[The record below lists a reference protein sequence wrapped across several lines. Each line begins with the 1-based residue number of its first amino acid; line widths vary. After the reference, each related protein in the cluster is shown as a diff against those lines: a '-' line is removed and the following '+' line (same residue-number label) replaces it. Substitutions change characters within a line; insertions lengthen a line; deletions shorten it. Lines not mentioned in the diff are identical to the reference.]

1 MGISREPHPARS
13 HRRGPP
19 SPKTGVWTGDIE
31 DTLGDP
37 FGDIEDTLSTSVG
50 QGMSMAWREVSVM
63 DQREEFAK
71 LAMAPGA
78 NKGELCRRFGISR
91 SNGYKWL
98 GRYLADGRAG
108 LAERSRRPHR
118 SPNRAPAAVEAA
130 VLEVRQ
136 DSNNAWGGRK
146 IAKVLRDR
154 GTVLAPSA
162 STITEILRRHG
173 RLEQRSGEH
182 PGPYQRFERD
192 QPNELWQMDFKG
204 HFDIGGGRCHP
215 LTVLDDH
222 SRYALGVEAC
232 GDELG
237 TTARARLTA
246 VFRRYGLPD
255 AMLMD
260 NGPPWSD
267 PGGGPHTA
275 FTVWLMRLGVRV
287 AHGRPYH
294 PQTQGKDERFHRTLK
309 AEVLSGRHFADL
321 AECQR
326 AFERWRHVYNHHR
339 PHQALDLARPGE
351 RYRPSPRSF
360 PEALRPIEYSH
371 DDSVRKADKN
381 GDIAFNKRRIRLGKP
396 FRGECVALRATS
408 EDGVFSVHFCTQ
420 RLGTVDLRTAQARG
434 FVDIARAMPTTP
446 QAQQQQQQPID
457 KSS

>member
-1 MGISREPHPARS
+1 
-13 HRRGPP
+13 
-19 SPKTGVWTGDIE
+19 
-31 DTLGDP
+31 
-37 FGDIEDTLSTSVG
+37 
-50 QGMSMAWREVSVM
+50 MSWREVSVI

-71 LAMAPGA
+71 LALVTGA

-98 GRYLADGRAG
+98 SRYVAKGRAG
-108 LAERSRRPHR
+108 LADRSRRPHR
-118 SPNRAPAAVEAA
+118 SPNRAAAAVEAA
-130 VLEVRQ
+130 VLEVREN
-136 DSNNAWGGRK
+136 SNNSWGGRK
-146 IAKVLRDR
+146 IAKVLRD
-154 GTVLAPSA
+154 GGAIAVPAA

-173 RLEQRSGEH
+173 KLDERAAEH
-182 PGPYQRFERD
+182 PGRYQRFERT

-222 SRYALGVEAC
+222 SRYAVAVEAC

-237 TTARARLTA
+237 ATVRERLTA

-309 AEVLSGRHFADL
+309 AEVLNGRHFAGL
-321 AECQR
+321 VQCQR
-326 AFERWRHVYNHHR
+326 AFDSWRHVYNHYR

-351 RYRPSPRSF
+351 RYRHSPRSF
-360 PEALRPIEYSH
+360 PDTLPPIEYGLG
-371 DDSVRKADKN
+371 DCVRKADKN
-381 GDIAFNKRRIRLGKP
+381 GDIAINRRRIRLGKP
-396 FRGECVALRATS
+396 FHGESVALRPTG
-408 EDGVFSVHFCTQ
+408 EDGVFSIHFCTQ
-420 RLGTVDLRTAQARG
+420 RLGTIDLRTAPACG
-434 FVDIARAMPTTP
+434 VVDIARAMPTTP
-446 QAQQQQQQPID
+446 QAQQQEPID
-457 KSS
+457 KSA